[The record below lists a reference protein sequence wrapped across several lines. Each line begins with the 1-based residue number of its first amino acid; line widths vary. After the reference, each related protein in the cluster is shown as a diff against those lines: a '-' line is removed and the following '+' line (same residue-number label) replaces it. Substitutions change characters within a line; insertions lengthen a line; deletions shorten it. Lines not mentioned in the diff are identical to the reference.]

1 MLIIAGTVR
10 VPPARVAWAKS
21 AMADMIAASRAE
33 PGCHA
38 YAYAEDVLE
47 PGLIHVHEIWES
59 RAALT
64 AHFQTPHIAAWRGRW
79 SELEISDRQLT
90 LYEVGSAEPI

>member
-33 PGCHA
+33 PGCRA

-64 AHFQTPHIAAWRGRW
+64 AHFQTPHMQAWRGRW
-79 SELEISDRQLT
+79 SELEISDRQLS